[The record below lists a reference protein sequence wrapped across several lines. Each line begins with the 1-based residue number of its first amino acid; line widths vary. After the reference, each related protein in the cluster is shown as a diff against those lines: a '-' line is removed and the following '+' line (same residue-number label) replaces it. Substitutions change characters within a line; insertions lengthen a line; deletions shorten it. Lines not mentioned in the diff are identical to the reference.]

1 MGTSVCTSYEKIELG
16 ESFGIR
22 KLFVG
27 GQMRA
32 GVAQHYHFRAV
43 IRGFLTGRS
52 AKIKWVLLQHLIRK
66 GHLHLSSQL
75 VLEW

>member
-1 MGTSVCTSYEKIELG
+1 MGTSVCTGYEKIELG
-16 ESFGIR
+16 ESFGIG

-52 AKIKWVLLQHLIRK
+52 AKIK
-66 GHLHLSSQL
+66 
-75 VLEW
+75 